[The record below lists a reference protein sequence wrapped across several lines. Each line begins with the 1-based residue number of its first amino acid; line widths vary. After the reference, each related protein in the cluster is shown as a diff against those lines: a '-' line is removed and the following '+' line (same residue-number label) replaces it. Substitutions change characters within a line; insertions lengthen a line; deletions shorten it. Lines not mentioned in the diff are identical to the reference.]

1 MQLFSRGSFYLGKDD
16 ESFFDVSIHL
26 GKYRL
31 EWGGHRKPQNESFKE
46 TSN

>member
-1 MQLFSRGSFYLGKDD
+1 MTLFSIGSLYIGMDD
-16 ESFFDVSIHL
+16 ESFFDISIHL

-31 EWGGHRKPQNESFKE
+31 EWGDNQKQSNESSKE